1 MARYPSQLQQLI
13 QLLKKLPGVGNKT
26 AERYGFHLVDW
37 SAGDLSAL
45 AQLLTTV
52 QSALSPCPLCGCYMQ
67 ELVCPF
73 CEAKER
79 DHASICVVASPK
91 EVYLIEETRSYA
103 GLYHVIGQLLC
114 PLEGKAPAASK
125 IDLLRRRISEYDV
138 QEVLLAFDSTVEGD
152 ATALMLRN
160 KLSDLPVKVT
170 RLAFGMPMGSALDH
184 LDGYTLSRALTG
196 RHHF

>member
-26 AERYGFHLVDW
+26 AERYGFHLVSW
-37 SAGDLSAL
+37 TAGDLAKL
-45 AQLLTTV
+45 GELLTTV
-52 QSALSPCPLCGCYMQ
+52 QNALSPCPLCGCYMQ

-73 CEAKER
+73 CEGSQR
-79 DHASICVVASPK
+79 DRTTICVVASPK

-103 GLYHVIGQLLC
+103 GLYHVMGQLLS
-114 PLEGKAPAASK
+114 PLEGKSPDPAK
-125 IDLLRRRISEYDV
+125 IDLLRRRIEEYGV

-152 ATALMLRN
+152 ATALLLRD
-160 KLSDLPVKVT
+160 KLAGLKAKVT